1 MSACFRIRPARL
13 AAWGFAAALAA
24 ALVPAARAE
33 LPVEQLTVE
42 KLPPIDP
49 YRIYLSDPAMGHLVD
64 GRTHVVDGV
73 HMRYLGMLGT
83 GFAAATTLSRDGQ
96 TIFVA
101 TTYHSRLQRGTRT
114 DVVEVY
120 RANDLTFQYE
130 IKIPPKRVESL
141 AMRALLATSAD
152 DRFLLV
158 QNATPATSVT
168 VVDLQARRA
177 VAEVPTPGCYGV
189 IPWPS
194 QPRRFSSVCGDGT
207 FATFDLDDKGALAS
221 SNITGPFFN
230 ADKDPVFIHYEL
242 VGDRLTFVSYH
253 GNVYTLEL
261 TGAKPTAARPW
272 SMLDAAARQQGW
284 RPGGYQLFAIEP
296 RSERLYV
303 GMHDKGAEGTHKTP
317 AKEIWIFD
325 LKKQTRIARMP
336 GQMAVSMNIARS
348 ATPWLFVLSG
358 ADNRILSFDLSGPK
372 PPTKPL
378 ARSEPIGETPVFL
391 GMQ

>member
-1 MSACFRIRPARL
+1 MSVCFRIHPARL
-13 AAWGFAAALAA
+13 APWSLAVTLA
-24 ALVPAARAE
+24 VALVPVARAE
-33 LPVEQLTVE
+33 LPVEQLTMA
-42 KLPPIDP
+42 KLPPVDP
-49 YRIYLSDPAMGHLVD
+49 YRIYVGDPAMAHLVD
-64 GRTHVVDGV
+64 GRTHVVDGA

-83 GFAAATTLSRDGQ
+83 GFAAATALSRDRQ

-120 RANDLTFQYE
+120 RADDLSFQYE
-130 IKIPPKRVESL
+130 IEIPPKRVESL
-141 AMRALLATSAD
+141 PMRALLAISAD
-152 DRFLLV
+152 NRFLLV

-189 IPWPS
+189 VPWPS

-207 FATFDLDDKGALAS
+207 FATFELDDNGALAS
-221 SNITGPFFN
+221 SGVIEPFFD
-230 ADKDPVFIHYEL
+230 ADKDPVFMHYEL

-253 GNVYTLEL
+253 GEVYNLEL
-261 TGAKPTAARPW
+261 TGAKPTAAKPW
-272 SMLDAAARQQGW
+272 SMLDAAARKQGW

-303 GMHDKGAEGTHKTP
+303 GMHDKGAEGTQKNP
-317 AKEIWIFD
+317 AKEIWVFD
-325 LKKQTRIARMP
+325 LKKQARIARMP
-336 GQMAVSMNIARS
+336 GQMAVSMNIART
-348 ATPWLFVLSG
+348 ATPQLFVLSG
-358 ADNRILSFDLSGPK
+358 ADNRLLSFDLSGPK
-372 PPTKPL
+372 SPAKPL
-378 ARSEPIGETPVFL
+378 ARSEPVGETPVFL